1 MKRKVLSII
10 CLSLLVLVSI
20 LNIESNAKT
29 ILNIKMNKE
38 EINVGEELDLTIE
51 NSDISAAAC
60 TIWIYF
66 DNEKL
71 ECLTKL
77 DNLNVINN
85 RIIYTWISEN
95 GYNTE
100 LTNFLNLKFKAK
112 TAGIAS
118 FTIITEMYDENGK
131 EIEVDSSATA
141 EIKIIEEN
149 SQKQTKNNVSNS
161 LDLDIM
167 RLDIEGIVPNFSP
180 DITEYYI
187 VVDEDIEKINVT
199 AISESDNAN
208 IKIDGNNNLK
218 NGINK
223 IIITVSIGDN
233 TKKYNINVTKTD
245 QKEKANT
252 NLEALAVENYE
263 ISPEYKE
270 NITMYDLEISNTEEK
285 LNILAIPEDMKA
297 NVEIKNNEN
306 LQYGENAIEILVTA
320 ENEITKRTYILNV
333 YKRNEEEEKAYK
345 ENEQNIINES
355 NALIE
360 KISSSDDGYIDK
372 NEQDIKEVNET
383 KELQNNIIMWVGII
397 LSIVVI
403 IIVIIRIKKEK
414 KKSKYINNIY

>member
-29 ILNIKMNKE
+29 ILNIKMNKD

-77 DNLNVINN
+77 DNLNVIDN

-100 LTNFLNLKFKAK
+100 LTDFLNLKFKANNG
-112 TAGIAS
+112 GIAS

-167 RLDIEGIVPNFSP
+167 RLDIEGIVPDFSP

-199 AISESDNAN
+199 AIPESDNAN

-252 NLEALAVENYE
+252 NLETLAVENYE

-360 KISSSDDGYIDK
+360 KISSSNDKYIYE
-372 NEQDIKEVNET
+372 NEQDIKEANET

-403 IIVIIRIKKEK
+403 ITVIIRIKKEK
-414 KKSKYINNIY
+414 NKNKYINKIY

>member
-66 DNEKL
+66 DNDKL

-167 RLDIEGIVPNFSP
+167 RLDIEGIVPDFSP

-199 AISESDNAN
+199 AIPESDNAN

-223 IIITVSIGDN
+223 IIITVSNGNN

-252 NLEALAVENYE
+252 NLETLAVENYE
-263 ISPEYKE
+263 ISPEYNE
-270 NITMYDLEISNTEEK
+270 NVTVYNLEISNSEEK

-306 LQYGENAIEILVTA
+306 LQYGENTIEILVTA
-320 ENEITKRTYILNV
+320 ENEITNRNYILNV

-383 KELQNNIIMWVGII
+383 KELQNNILMWVGII

-414 KKSKYINNIY
+414 KKSKYINKIY

>member
-1 MKRKVLSII
+1 M
-10 CLSLLVLVSI
+10 
-20 LNIESNAKT
+20 
-29 ILNIKMNKE
+29 
-38 EINVGEELDLTIE
+38 
-51 NSDISAAAC
+51 
-60 TIWIYF
+60 
-66 DNEKL
+66 
-71 ECLTKL
+71 
-77 DNLNVINN
+77 
-85 RIIYTWISEN
+85 
-95 GYNTE
+95 
-100 LTNFLNLKFKAK
+100 KFKAK
-112 TAGIAS
+112 NAGIAS
-118 FTIITEMYDENGK
+118 FTIITEMYDEKGK
-131 EIEVDSSATA
+131 EIEMDSSATA

-149 SQKQTKNNVSNS
+149 SQKQTKNNESNS
-161 LDLDIM
+161 LNLDIM

-252 NLEALAVENYE
+252 NLETLAVENYE
-263 ISPEYKE
+263 ISPEYNE

-372 NEQDIKEVNET
+372 NEQDIKEVNKT

-414 KKSKYINNIY
+414 KKSKYINKIY

>member
-51 NSDISAAAC
+51 NGDVSAAAC

-66 DNEKL
+66 DNDKL

-112 TAGIAS
+112 NAGIAS
-118 FTIITEMYDENGK
+118 FTIITEMYDEKGK
-131 EIEVDSSATA
+131 EIEMDSSATA

-149 SQKQTKNNVSNS
+149 SQKQTKNNESNS
-161 LDLDIM
+161 LNLDIM

-252 NLEALAVENYE
+252 NLETLAVENYE
-263 ISPEYKE
+263 ISPEYDE

-414 KKSKYINNIY
+414 KKSKYINKIY

>member
-51 NSDISAAAC
+51 NGDVSAAAC

-66 DNEKL
+66 DNDKL

-100 LTNFLNLKFKAK
+100 LTDFLNLKFKANNG
-112 TAGIAS
+112 GIAS

-131 EIEVDSSATA
+131 EIEMDSSATA

-167 RLDIEGIVPNFSP
+167 RLDIEGIVPDFSP

-199 AISESDNAN
+199 AIPESDNAN

-252 NLEALAVENYE
+252 NLETLAVENYE
-263 ISPEYKE
+263 ISPEYNE

-360 KISSSDDGYIDK
+360 KISSSDDGYIDE

-383 KELQNNIIMWVGII
+383 KELQNNILMWVGII

-414 KKSKYINNIY
+414 KKSKYINKIY

>member
-66 DNEKL
+66 DNDKL

-112 TAGIAS
+112 NAGIAS
-118 FTIITEMYDENGK
+118 FTIITEMYDEKGK
-131 EIEVDSSATA
+131 EIEMDSSATA

-149 SQKQTKNNVSNS
+149 SQKQTKNNESNS
-161 LDLDIM
+161 LNLDIM

-252 NLEALAVENYE
+252 NLETLAVENYE
-263 ISPEYKE
+263 ISPEYNE

-414 KKSKYINNIY
+414 KKSKYINKIY

>member
-29 ILNIKMNKE
+29 ILNIKMNKD

-77 DNLNVINN
+77 DNLNVIDN

-100 LTNFLNLKFKAK
+100 LTDFLNLKFKANNG
-112 TAGIAS
+112 GIAS
-118 FTIITEMYDENGK
+118 FTIITEMYDEKGK
-131 EIEVDSSATA
+131 EIEMDSSATA

-167 RLDIEGIVPNFSP
+167 RLDIEGIVPDFSP

-199 AISESDNAN
+199 AIPESDNAN

-223 IIITVSIGDN
+223 IIITVSNGNN

-252 NLEALAVENYE
+252 NLETLAVENYE
-263 ISPEYKE
+263 ISPEYNE
-270 NITMYDLEISNTEEK
+270 NVTVYNLEISNTEEK

-414 KKSKYINNIY
+414 KKSKYINKIY